1 MSAEFAQ
8 SIKCQRVLP
17 SGKPLEFQQRTDPPS
32 VHSVPTNPSVSDRF
46 GAYLVPSLPTGP
58 LFTVKEL
65 ASRWRVCTATIYT
78 LAKTGK
84 LESLRIGNS
93 IRFME
98 TTIAAYEQT
107 RIGAKPERQPG
118 IRRER

>member
-1 MSAEFAQ
+1 MSSEIAQ
-8 SIKCQRVLP
+8 SIECQQVLP
-17 SGKPLEFQQRTDPPS
+17 SSKPLEFHGRGEPLS
-32 VHSVPTNPSVSDRF
+32 VHSASANPSVIGRF

>member
-1 MSAEFAQ
+1 LEYQESAE
-8 SIKCQRVLP
+8 
-17 SGKPLEFQQRTDPPS
+17 S
-32 VHSVPTNPSVSDRF
+32 VGVHAVPGNPSVIDRF

-107 RIGAKPERQPG
+107 RIRAH
-118 IRRER
+118 